1 MVDWMMRTDR
11 RAFDA
16 FFRDVD
22 AGVAVDAA
30 LRNHYGK
37 SIQEVERL
45 LSRYASG
52 RQQFAMTIAVPSTDT
67 FVVSAPLDRASLL
80 YELGRFLAG
89 IDDLTAEAERH
100 FREALV
106 ANPTHARSIAAL
118 GLLRANDK
126 RYDEATPYFER
137 ALAADPNDAD
147 IYLDYAE
154 ALLRNQI
161 GVFAETEEPDADDV
175 SHFRQARALAE
186 KALEVGG
193 GQAPSPVLQGR
204 ALAVVGI
211 SYLVESDLAPGI
223 AALEKARA
231 LLPGRM
237 DLALHLFAMYR
248 RIGDR
253 AKADPLFALLDS
265 ARSPQVAYA
274 ARTIMMRVEM
284 ARVNT
289 LAKQQKLDEAA
300 GVLRGL
306 AAETSDADARDDLV
320 KQAVEI
326 ERVAKTNREIEV
338 YNQAIGQ
345 VNRGDYAAA
354 LKTLN
359 QLLAAATDPS
369 VIRDAKKLQKM
380 VSGRKKS

>member
-1 MVDWMMRTDR
+1 M
-11 RAFDA
+11 A
-16 FFRDVD
+16 
-22 AGVAVDAA
+22 
-30 LRNHYGK
+30 
-37 SIQEVERL
+37 
-45 LSRYASG
+45 
-52 RQQFAMTIAVPSTDT
+52 IAVPTTDT
-67 FVVSAPLDRASLL
+67 SVTLSPLDRASLL
-80 YELGRFLAG
+80 YELGAFLAG
-89 IDDLTAEAERH
+89 IEDLSAEAERH

-106 ANPTHARSIAAL
+106 ANPKHARSIAAL

-126 RYDEATPYFER
+126 RYDEATPYFEQ

-161 GVFAETEEPDADDV
+161 GVFAETEEATADDAPR
-175 SHFRQARALAE
+175 FQKARALAE
-186 KALEVGG
+186 KALTLRGD
-193 GQAPSPVLQGR
+193 PGR
-204 ALAVVGI
+204 ALGAIGT

-248 RIGDR
+248 RVGDR
-253 AKADPLFALLDS
+253 AKADPLFALLDG

-274 ARTIMMRVEM
+274 ARAIMMRVEM

-300 GVLRGL
+300 AVLRGL
-306 AAETSDADARDDLV
+306 AAETSDTDARTDLV
-320 KQAVEI
+320 KQAAEI

-338 YNQAIGQ
+338 YNQAISQ

-380 VSGRKKS
+380 VTGRNKS